1 MVAGFTYGLG
11 RCWPVTRYWGQAVSL
26 INQVLKDVEARQGG
40 TTSDGWAGQ
49 QVKPVLT
56 HQTSTSGLWAKRLIW
71 LLVIA
76 GLVAWIIFNRAELAA
91 VYRSTLTSTQWGN
104 EKTSA
109 ADIAPAKLS
118 VTPVPAKTS
127 VVETTKPPLGASN
140 PVVDAHPQLTKSL
153 FSEWQAELAESVT
166 KPAIRQKVTPA
177 PLSTQ
182 AVASKQASAKAEA
195 PQVEGEFSIK
205 PAESNSSGTVVSVV
219 EPPLESGNAG
229 KNKASAESATESN
242 GTVNKHVRPEQE
254 VNLLIQKAVDHEQ
267 KGRLSEAL
275 TTLRQALVTYPQS
288 EDARQLL
295 VAYLF
300 ETKQEAEAVAVLQA
314 GIKRNP
320 EQVGLSKSLAKWQLS
335 HNQPEAVLLTL
346 KPFANVLA
354 RDAESQWM
362 QAIACQQLGQHQAA
376 LPYFERAIILR
387 PGQAQW
393 VVAYAISL
401 QASGKNAQALQQLQ
415 STQAMPI
422 SERLAEFVNQ
432 RIRQLGGSV
441 PARDE

>member
-1 MVAGFTYGLG
+1 M
-11 RCWPVTRYWGQAVSL
+11 SL

-40 TTSDGWAGQ
+40 TTTDGWAGQ

-56 HQTSTSGLWAKRLIW
+56 HQPSASGQWAKRLIW

-76 GLVAWIIFNRAELAA
+76 GLVVWVTFNRAGLAA
-91 VYRSTLTSTQWGN
+91 FYRSTLAGIQSSE

-109 ADIAPAKLS
+109 KKGQPQPPVTQLPAKAAIAE
-118 VTPVPAKTS
+118 TPQSPAGEGS
-127 VVETTKPPLGASN
+127 A
-140 PVVDAHPQLTKSL
+140 VVDTHPQLTKSL

-177 PLSTQ
+177 LASQQTLMSSQALVSRQTST
-182 AVASKQASAKAEA
+182 KGETA

-205 PAESNSSGTVVSVV
+205 PAESNSAGTVVSVV
-219 EPPLESGNAG
+219 EPPLESGN
-229 KNKASAESATESN
+229 KNKVSAETATESN

-254 VNLLIQKAVDHEQ
+254 VNLLIQRAVDHEQ

-295 VAYLF
+295 AAYLF

-335 HNQPEAVLLTL
+335 HHQPEAVLLTL

-362 QAIACQQLGQHQAA
+362 QAIASQQLGQHQAA
-376 LPYFERAIILR
+376 LPYFERAVILR

-401 QASGKNAQALQQLQ
+401 QASGQNAQALQQLQ
-415 STQAMPI
+415 TAQTMPL

-441 PARDE
+441 QPRDE

>member
-1 MVAGFTYGLG
+1 M
-11 RCWPVTRYWGQAVSL
+11 SL
-26 INQVLKDVEARQGG
+26 INQVLKDVEARHGG
-40 TTSDGWAGQ
+40 AATDGWAGQ

-56 HQTSTSGLWAKRLIW
+56 HQPSASAKWVKRLIW

-76 GLVAWIIFNRAELAA
+76 GLVAWIMLNRVELVAF
-91 VYRSTLTSTQWGN
+91 YRSTLASIRLGGD
-104 EKTSA
+104 KKPA
-109 ADIAPAKLS
+109 ADNTQAKQI
-118 VTPVPAKTS
+118 VTPVPITATA
-127 VVETTKPPLGASN
+127 VEPPKPQTGESS

-153 FSEWQAELAESVT
+153 FSSWQAELAESVT

-177 PLSTQ
+177 PS
-182 AVASKQASAKAEA
+182 SKQAVVSKQTSAKGETV

-205 PAESNSSGTVVSVV
+205 PAEGNSSGTVVSVV

-229 KNKASAESATESN
+229 KSKVATEPSTESS

-295 VAYLF
+295 AAYLF
-300 ETKQEAEAVAVLQA
+300 ETKQEAEAVSVLQA

-354 RDAESQWM
+354 RDPESQWM

-401 QASGKNAQALQQLQ
+401 QASGQNAQALQQLQ
-415 STQAMPI
+415 SAQAMPL

-432 RIRQLGGSV
+432 RIRQLGGTV
-441 PARDE
+441 QPRDE

>member
-1 MVAGFTYGLG
+1 M
-11 RCWPVTRYWGQAVSL
+11 SL

-182 AVASKQASAKAEA
+182 AVSSKQASAKAEV

-219 EPPLESGNAG
+219 EPPLESGNAV
-229 KNKASAESATESN
+229 KNKARAETATESN

-335 HNQPEAVLLTL
+335 HNQPEAVLLAL

-401 QASGKNAQALQQLQ
+401 QASGQNAQALQQLQ
-415 STQAMPI
+415 LAQGMPL
-422 SERLAEFVNQ
+422 SERLSEFVNQ

>member
-1 MVAGFTYGLG
+1 M
-11 RCWPVTRYWGQAVSL
+11 SL

-40 TTSDGWAGQ
+40 TTTDGWAGQ

-56 HQTSTSGLWAKRLIW
+56 HQPSATGLWAKRLMW

-76 GLVAWIIFNRAELAA
+76 GLVAWIIFNRAELVA
-91 VYRSTLTSTQWGN
+91 YYHSTLASIQTGGD
-104 EKTSA
+104 KKSA
-109 ADIAPAKLS
+109 ANTVPVRQPL
-118 VTPVPAKTS
+118 TPVPAKAA
-127 VVETTKPPLGASN
+127 VVQAPQPAAGSN
-140 PVVDAHPQLTKSL
+140 QVVDAHPQLTKSL

-177 PLSTQ
+177 PVGKQT
-182 AVASKQASAKAEA
+182 VVSKQNPAKAETA
-195 PQVEGEFSIK
+195 PQIEGEFSIK

-219 EPPLESGNAG
+219 EPPLESGN
-229 KNKASAESATESN
+229 KNKASVETTTESN

-295 VAYLF
+295 AAYLF
-300 ETKQEAEAVAVLQA
+300 ETRQDAEAVSVLQA

-320 EQVGLSKSLAKWQLS
+320 EQVGLSKSLAKWQLA

-346 KPFANVLA
+346 KPFANVLV
-354 RDAESQWM
+354 RDPESQWM

-393 VVAYAISL
+393 LVAYAISL
-401 QASGKNAQALQQLQ
+401 QASGQNAQALQQLQ
-415 STQAMPI
+415 SAQAMPL
-422 SERLAEFVNQ
+422 SERLSEFVNQ
-432 RIRQLGGSV
+432 RIRQLGGTV
-441 PARDE
+441 QPRDQ

>member
-1 MVAGFTYGLG
+1 M
-11 RCWPVTRYWGQAVSL
+11 SL

-40 TTSDGWAGQ
+40 TTTDGWAGQ

-56 HQTSTSGLWAKRLIW
+56 HQPSASALWAKRLIW
-71 LLVIA
+71 SLVIA
-76 GLVAWIIFNRAELAA
+76 GLVAWIIFNRAELVAF
-91 VYRSTLTSTQWGN
+91 YRSTLASIQSGG
-104 EKTSA
+104 EKKIA
-109 ADIAPAKLS
+109 ANPAPVKSIVTPAPAK
-118 VTPVPAKTS
+118 TAT
-127 VVETTKPPLGASN
+127 VEIPPPTGESN
-140 PVVDAHPQLTKSL
+140 QVVDAHPQLTKSL
-153 FSEWQAELAESVT
+153 FSEWQAELADSVT

-177 PLSTQ
+177 PLSKQ
-182 AVASKQASAKAEA
+182 PVASKQTSAKGETV
-195 PQVEGEFSIK
+195 PQVEGEFSIN

-229 KNKASAESATESN
+229 KSKVATETSTESN

-295 VAYLF
+295 AAYLF
-300 ETKQEAEAVAVLQA
+300 ETRQEVEAVSVLQA

-354 RDAESQWM
+354 RDPESQWM

-401 QASGKNAQALQQLQ
+401 QASGQSAQALQQLQ
-415 STQAMPI
+415 SAQAMPL
-422 SERLAEFVNQ
+422 SERLSEFVNQ
-432 RIRQLGGSV
+432 RIRQLGGTV
-441 PARDE
+441 QPRDE

>member
-1 MVAGFTYGLG
+1 
-11 RCWPVTRYWGQAVSL
+11 VSL

-40 TTSDGWAGQ
+40 TMNDGWAGQ

-56 HQTSTSGLWAKRLIW
+56 HQPSTSRQWAKRLIW
-71 LLVIA
+71 LLMIA
-76 GLVAWIIFNRAELAA
+76 GLVAWIIFNRTELSAF
-91 VYRSTLTSTQWGN
+91 YRSTLASIPLGSEKKSFGN
-104 EKTSA
+104 NSQTKLTVTTL
-109 ADIAPAKLS
+109 PAKAAIPE
-118 VTPVPAKTS
+118 TPKQ
-127 VVETTKPPLGASN
+127 ASTMGN
-140 PVVDAHPQLTKSL
+140 PVLDAHPQLTKSL

-166 KPAIRQKVTPA
+166 KPPIRQKVTPA
-177 PLSTQ
+177 P
-182 AVASKQASAKAEA
+182 VSKQTVVSKQTSAKGEA

-205 PAESNSSGTVVSVV
+205 PTESNSSGTVVSVV

-229 KNKASAESATESN
+229 KSKATAETSTETN

-275 TTLRQALVTYPQS
+275 TILRQALVTYPQS

-295 VAYLF
+295 AAYLF

-346 KPFANVLA
+346 KPFATVLA

-401 QASGKNAQALQQLQ
+401 QASGQNAQALQQLQ
-415 STQAMPI
+415 SAQTMPL

-441 PARDE
+441 QPRDE

>member
-1 MVAGFTYGLG
+1 M
-11 RCWPVTRYWGQAVSL
+11 SL

-40 TTSDGWAGQ
+40 TTTDGWAGQ

-56 HQTSTSGLWAKRLIW
+56 HHSSATGLWAKRLIW

-76 GLVAWIIFNRAELAA
+76 GLFTWLIFNRVELAA
-91 VYRSTLTSTQWGN
+91 FYRSTLASIQLGGD
-104 EKTSA
+104 KKSA
-109 ADIAPAKLS
+109 ASTAPGKPTVAS
-118 VTPVPAKTS
+118 VPAKAA
-127 VVETTKPPLGASN
+127 VEEALQPAGEGI
-140 PVVDAHPQLTKSL
+140 PVVDAQPQLTKSL

-177 PLSTQ
+177 LLAKE
-182 AVASKQASAKAEA
+182 AVSKQHSAKGETAL
-195 PQVEGEFSIK
+195 QVEGEFSIK
-205 PAESNSSGTVVSVV
+205 PTESNSSGTVVSVV
-219 EPPLESGNAG
+219 EPPLGSGN
-229 KNKASAESATESN
+229 KNKASAEISAESS

-254 VNLLIQKAVDHEQ
+254 INLLIQKAVDHEQ

-295 VAYLF
+295 AAYLF
-300 ETKQEAEAVAVLQA
+300 ETKQEAEAVSVLQA

-320 EQVGLSKSLAKWQLS
+320 EQVSLSRSLAKWQLS
-335 HNQPEAVLLTL
+335 NNQPEAVLLTL

-354 RDAESQWM
+354 RDPESQWM

-393 VVAYAISL
+393 MVAYAISL
-401 QASGKNAQALQQLQ
+401 QASGQNAQALQQLQ
-415 STQAMPI
+415 SAQAMPL
-422 SERLAEFVNQ
+422 SERLSEFVNQ

-441 PARDE
+441 QARDE

>member
-1 MVAGFTYGLG
+1 M
-11 RCWPVTRYWGQAVSL
+11 SL
-26 INQVLKDVEARQGG
+26 INQVLKDVEARHGG
-40 TTSDGWAGQ
+40 ATTDGWAGQ

-56 HQTSTSGLWAKRLIW
+56 HKPSASAQWLKRLIL
-71 LLVIA
+71 LLVSA
-76 GLVAWIIFNRAELAA
+76 GLVAWVIFNRVEFAA
-91 VYRSTLTSTQWGN
+91 FYRSTLASIPSGGDN
-104 EKTSA
+104 PPA
-109 ADIAPAKLS
+109 ANAAPVKPT
-118 VTPVPAKTS
+118 VTPVPAKAAVAAAPQPTG
-127 VVETTKPPLGASN
+127 ESN
-140 PVVDAHPQLTKSL
+140 QVVDAHPQLTKSL

-166 KPAIRQKVTPA
+166 KPAISQKVMPA
-177 PLSTQ
+177 P
-182 AVASKQASAKAEA
+182 VSKQAVVSKQTSARGETT
-195 PQVEGEFSIK
+195 PQVEGEFSMMT
-205 PAESNSSGTVVSVV
+205 AEGNSSGTVVSVI
-219 EPPLESGNAG
+219 EPPLESGN
-229 KNKASAESATESN
+229 KNKGGAETSTEYL

-275 TTLRQALVTYPQS
+275 ATLRQALVTYPQS

-295 VAYLF
+295 AAYLF
-300 ETKQEAEAVAVLQA
+300 ETKQEAEAVSVLQA

-354 RDAESQWM
+354 RDPESQWM
-362 QAIACQQLGQHQAA
+362 QGIACQQLGQHQAA

-401 QASGKNAQALQQLQ
+401 QASGQNAQALQQLQ
-415 STQAMPI
+415 SAQAMPL

-432 RIRQLGGSV
+432 RIRQLGGPV
-441 PARDE
+441 PALAE